1 MVETLISIWKTL
13 RWQDA
18 LDIAVLT
25 ILFYAILTFI
35 QGTRAAQILTGLA
48 VLAGLYYLSQFIDL
62 AATHWLIGALFSNL
76 FLVVVILFQEDI
88 RRAFAR
94 FGRTGGIL
102 SRVLAVEQV
111 RALEAISKASAS
123 LAEAKI
129 GALIVIEREIGLN
142 DYIEVGTAIDAVVDD
157 DLLYSIFL
165 PYSPLHDG
173 AVIVQGSRI
182 KAAGCF
188 LPLHVDPNVS
198 RHLGT
203 RHRAAMG
210 ITSETDAL
218 AVVVSEEE
226 GRISIA
232 FEGRITPDLDG
243 ATLLNHL
250 TELMRRTG

>member
-1 MVETLISIWKTL
+1 MTDVLVSIARTL

-25 ILFYAILTFI
+25 VLFYAILTFI

-48 VLAGLYYLSQFIDL
+48 VLGGFYYLTRVIDL

-76 FLVVVILFQEDI
+76 FLVVVILFQDDI

-94 FGRTGGIL
+94 FGKTRGFF
-102 SRVLAVEQV
+102 SRVLAVEQA
-111 RALEAISKASAS
+111 RALENISKAAAS

-142 DYIEVGTAIDAVVDD
+142 DYVEVGTVIDAVVDE

-173 AVIVQGSRI
+173 AVIVQSDRI

-188 LPLHVDPNVS
+188 LPLHVDPTVS

-226 GRISIA
+226 GRISLA

-250 TELMRRTG
+250 TELLRRTA